1 LEKFYIGI
9 SGVSEQPS
17 DMLVKYVNEFLSKIR
32 EIRVKLTFV
41 LGGYWGFMKYFAD
54 KAIESNYEVVFILP
68 SDFPE
73 TPPNRDNT
81 IIIQT
86 DLGSQTRSIILAR
99 TCDILIVFGGR
110 IGSMIETLSA
120 YGFGKPVVI
129 IESGY
134 ETDKLGQAYPHHFDV
149 RKTSDVYYVKNID
162 EVISIVKKYIERK
175 IRRINII

>member
-1 LEKFYIGI
+1 MEKFYIGI

-17 DMLVKYVNEFLSKIR
+17 DTLVKYVNEFLSKIR

-81 IIIQT
+81 
-86 DLGSQTRSIILAR
+86 
-99 TCDILIVFGGR
+99 
-110 IGSMIETLSA
+110 
-120 YGFGKPVVI
+120 
-129 IESGY
+129 
-134 ETDKLGQAYPHHFDV
+134 
-149 RKTSDVYYVKNID
+149 
-162 EVISIVKKYIERK
+162 
-175 IRRINII
+175 